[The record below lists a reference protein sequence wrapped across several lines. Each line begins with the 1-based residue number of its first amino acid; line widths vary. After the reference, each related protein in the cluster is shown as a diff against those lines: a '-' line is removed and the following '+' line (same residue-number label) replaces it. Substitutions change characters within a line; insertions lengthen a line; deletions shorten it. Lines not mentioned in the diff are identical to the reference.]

1 MKYPPILLVLIT
13 HPAQAAAV
21 PFFAGD
27 GAGAASERTQKTLPA
42 AVEGAVIVEN
52 VSGHIRVEV
61 SDRAE
66 VSLDARVDCG
76 ADRLTFEREGDRTQV
91 RVKSD
96 AHGRCGGADLAL
108 IVPRKSRLEVQ
119 TTSAEID
126 VRAVS
131 GGVRIQTV
139 SGDVTLDQ
147 VSGGISIMS
156 VSAELQLK
164 LAGGDVET
172 QSVSGDVEISLG
184 TGTGAVR
191 VKSVSGDIAVEAQ
204 ALTAIRVQTVSGD
217 IRLKAGVG
225 DRGPFT
231 VESQSGDI
239 ALQLP
244 DATRAQLRLETFS
257 GQLESSAKGEE
268 TSSRRGHGP
277 GEKRRIVLGSG
288 GPELAL
294 TSFSGD
300 IRVGLY

>member
-1 MKYPPILLVLIT
+1 MKYPPILLVLIS

-27 GAGAASERTQKTLPA
+27 GAGSERTQKTLPA
-42 AVEGAVIVEN
+42 AAEGAVVIEN
-52 VSGHIRVEV
+52 VSGQIRVEV

-76 ADRLTFEREGDRTQV
+76 ADRLTFEREGDRTRV

-96 AHGRCGGADLAL
+96 GDRRCGGADLAL

-126 VRAVS
+126 LRGVS

-139 SGDVTLDQ
+139 SGDVALDQ
-147 VSGGISIMS
+147 VSGGVSIMS

-172 QSVSGDVEISLG
+172 QSVSGDAEISLG

-204 ALTAIRVQTVSGD
+204 ALTAVRVQTVSGD
-217 IRLKAGVG
+217 IRLKGGVG

-257 GQLESSAKGEE
+257 GQLDSSVKGEE

-277 GEKRRIVLGSG
+277 GEKRQIALGSG
-288 GPELAL
+288 GPEVAL
-294 TSFSGD
+294 TTFSGD